1 MLLKSITLAAAAG
14 ALALPMLVGAP
25 AEARP
30 NCIKGA
36 VVGGLVG
43 HFAGGHAV
51 AGAAGGCAV
60 GHVMKNRDRDR
71 YERSGYERRG
81 RDEGYRRY

>member
-1 MLLKSITLAAAAG
+1 MRNACLTLLG
-14 ALALPMLVGAP
+14 ALALPLIFAAP
-25 AEARP
+25 ADARP
-30 NCIKGA
+30 SCLKGA

-71 YERSGYERRG
+71 DRRG
-81 RDEGYRRY
+81 YDDRRGSGGDRRY

>member
-1 MLLKSITLAAAAG
+1 MFLKSITLAAAAG
-14 ALALPMLVGAP
+14 ALALPMLVAAP

-30 NCIKGA
+30 SCLKGA

-43 HFAGGHAV
+43 HFAGGHGV

-60 GHVMKNRDRDR
+60 GHVMRNRDNNR
-71 YERSGYERRG
+71 YERSGYDRRG
-81 RDEGYRRY
+81 YDDSSRRY